1 MKTLQV
7 KLPGRSYDI
16 DIVLNILHTQLP
28 NVVLKKNTDL
38 VVVVTNETLHSLYP
52 NHVSGILEDSGIHVA
67 TCVLPDGEQY
77 KNLKILSQIF
87 DFLMEVSANRKT
99 LLIAFGGGVIGD
111 MAGFAAATF
120 VRGIP
125 YIQIPTTLLAHVD
138 SSVGGKTAVNH
149 PSGKNTIGA
158 FKQPEYV
165 CIELSFLKT
174 LPSRELKAGYI
185 ELLKHGFIHDEELL
199 DFVRSNSLEPLD
211 FDFLEEAIL
220 RSCTIKGRIVE
231 KDETETGI
239 RATLN
244 FGHTLGHLI
253 ETHAGFGKYLHG
265 EAEGIGMFFASF
277 VSWRCNEMMEDE
289 WMRINNFLSQ
299 ILTPI
304 QLPTLDQNLFRN
316 IILHDKKSQ
325 KHSVDFIMLK
335 KLGKSFIRKGMPV
348 EILWNEIKEFTN
360 KFPEIIK
367 IESR

>member
-7 KLPGRSYDI
+7 KLPERSYNI
-16 DIVLNILHTQLP
+16 DIGLNIIKTQLL
-28 NVVLKKNTDL
+28 NFVLKKNTDL
-38 VVVVTNETLHSLYP
+38 IVVVTNETLHNLYP
-52 NHVSGILEDSGIHVA
+52 NHVSSILNESGIRVT

-77 KNLKILSQIF
+77 KNLDILSQIF
-87 DFLMEVSANRKT
+87 DFLMEVNANRQT

-120 VRGIP
+120 VRGIS
-125 YIQIPTTLLAHVD
+125 YIQVPTTLLANVD

-149 PSGKNTIGA
+149 PLGKNSIGS

-174 LPSRELKAGYI
+174 LPSRELKAGYV

-220 RSCTIKGRIVE
+220 RSCTIKGSIVE
-231 KDETETGI
+231 KDETEKGI

-265 EAEGIGMFFASF
+265 EAVGIGMFFASF

-304 QLPTLDQNLFRN
+304 QLPALDQNLFKKM
-316 IILHDKKSQ
+316 ILHDKKSQ
-325 KHSVDFIMLK
+325 KNSVNFIMLK
-335 KLGKSFIRKGMPV
+335 KLGNSFIRKEMPV
-348 EILWNEIKEFTN
+348 EILWNEFKDFTN

-367 IESR
+367 IELR

>member
-7 KLPGRSYDI
+7 KLPGRSYNI
-16 DIVLNILHTQLP
+16 DIGLNILKTQLL
-28 NVVLKKNTDL
+28 NFVLKKNTDL
-38 VVVVTNETLHSLYP
+38 IVVVTNETLHNLYP
-52 NHVSGILEDSGIHVA
+52 NHVSSILNESEIHVT

-77 KNLKILSQIF
+77 KNLDILSQIF
-87 DFLMEVSANRKT
+87 DFLMEVNANRQT

-125 YIQIPTTLLAHVD
+125 YIQVPTTLLANVD

-149 PSGKNTIGA
+149 PLGKNSIGS

-265 EAEGIGMFFASF
+265 EAVGIGMFFASF

-304 QLPTLDQNLFRN
+304 QLPALDQNLFREM
-316 IILHDKKSQ
+316 ILHDKKSQ
-325 KHSVDFIMLK
+325 KNSVNFIMLK

-348 EILWNEIKEFTN
+348 EMLWNEFKEFTK

-367 IESR
+367 IKGG

>member
-1 MKTLQV
+1 M
-7 KLPGRSYDI
+7 I
-16 DIVLNILHTQLP
+16 
-28 NVVLKKNTDL
+28 
-38 VVVVTNETLHSLYP
+38 
-52 NHVSGILEDSGIHVA
+52 
-67 TCVLPDGEQY
+67 
-77 KNLKILSQIF
+77 
-87 DFLMEVSANRKT
+87 EVSANRQT

-125 YIQIPTTLLAHVD
+125 YIQVPTTLLANVD

-149 PSGKNTIGA
+149 PLGKNSIGS

-220 RSCTIKGRIVE
+220 RSCNIKGRIVE

-265 EAEGIGMFFASF
+265 EAVGVGMFFASF
-277 VSWRCNEMMEDE
+277 VSWRCNEMMENE
-289 WMRINNFLSQ
+289 WMRINNLLSQ
-299 ILTPI
+299 ILIPI
-304 QLPTLDQNLFRN
+304 QLPALDQNLFRDL
-316 IILHDKKSQ
+316 ILHDKKSQ
-325 KHSVDFIMLK
+325 KNSVNFIMLK
-335 KLGKSFIRKGMPV
+335 KLGKSFIKKETPV
-348 EILWNEIKEFTN
+348 EMLWNEFKEFTK

-367 IESR
+367 IERR

>member
-7 KLPGRSYDI
+7 KLPGRSYNI
-16 DIVLNILHTQLP
+16 DIGLNILKTQLT
-28 NVVLKKNTDL
+28 NFVLKKNTDL
-38 VVVVTNETLHSLYP
+38 VVVVTNETLNNLYP
-52 NHVSGILEDSGIHVA
+52 DHVSSILQNSRIRVA
-67 TCVLPDGEQY
+67 SCVLPDGEQY
-77 KNLKILSQIF
+77 KNLDTLSQIF
-87 DFLMEVSANRKT
+87 DFLMEVSANRQT

-125 YIQIPTTLLAHVD
+125 YIQVPTTLLANVD

-149 PSGKNTIGA
+149 PLGKNSIGS

-220 RSCTIKGRIVE
+220 RSCNIKGRIVE

-265 EAEGIGMFFASF
+265 EAVGVGMFFASF

-289 WMRINNFLSQ
+289 WIRIGNFLSQ

-304 QLPTLDQNLFRN
+304 KLPALDQNLFREL
-316 IILHDKKSQ
+316 ILHDKKSQ
-325 KHSVDFIMLK
+325 KNSVNFIMLK
-335 KLGKSFIRKGMPV
+335 KLGKSFIRKETPV
-348 EILWNEIKEFTN
+348 EMLWNEFKEFTK
-360 KFPEIIK
+360 KFPEF
-367 IESR
+367 IEIERR